1 LTSLARGHNVGGPPN
16 EHKISSPELGA
27 LLRLT
32 GRWQARTSKK
42 FCTAVRALSA
52 MQDDGGIN
60 IINISIS
67 FFNWRFKEEQMML
80 CL

>member
-1 LTSLARGHNVGGPPN
+1 
-16 EHKISSPELGA
+16 
-27 LLRLT
+27 
-32 GRWQARTSKK
+32 
-42 FCTAVRALSA
+42 VRALSA